1 MNAIGEREEALN
13 PFTSVERVV
22 SDGSRKKKEEQQQ
35 RVRGQS
41 DKSVSFDQKAPS
53 FQKRNQDLGGEN
65 DVNDGYLFVRYVS
78 MKPKITIW
86 KSLGFLFLEIGLA
99 IAFISGYT
107 MMGKGVHVYD
117 FLNKDAHSRRRV
129 VHRGE
134 LFRSVFSFVVAR
146 CGCYFKARTEKD
158 DEIEGGARGRQQ

>member
-1 MNAIGEREEALN
+1 MSSSNTNGGNGEKIQQLKRKKSKRPPPPKVPPPMQIQEEDADLNAIGEREEALN

-117 FLNKDAHSRRRV
+117 EAKRRR
-129 VHRGE
+129 
-134 LFRSVFSFVVAR
+134 
-146 CGCYFKARTEKD
+146 
-158 DEIEGGARGRQQ
+158 

>member
-1 MNAIGEREEALN
+1 MSSSNTNGGNGEKIQQLKRKKSKRPPPPKVPPPMQFQEEDADLNAIGEREEALN

-53 FQKRNQDLGGEN
+53 FQRGTKTWAEERRQRRA
-65 DVNDGYLFVRYVS
+65 FVREIRIHETEDNDLE
-78 MKPKITIW
+78 ITV
-86 KSLGFLFLEIGLA
+86 LFLEIGLA

-117 FLNKDAHSRRRV
+117 F
-129 VHRGE
+129 E
-134 LFRSVFSFVVAR
+134 
-146 CGCYFKARTEKD
+146 
-158 DEIEGGARGRQQ
+158 